1 ADKLTIP
8 IMADESLLTS
18 HDALALSRHGAADI
32 FSLKVH
38 KLGGLSATK
47 KVGAVAEAAGLPCHG
62 GSSIESSI
70 GTAAAAHAYAAIPS
84 VTFGCELFGPLLL
97 AEDILTEPIR
107 YADGALQVSDRPGL
121 GVELDEAT
129 LAEFAR
135 R

>member
-1 ADKLTIP
+1 
-8 IMADESLLTS
+8 
-18 HDALALSRHGAADI
+18 ADI

-70 GTAAAAHAYAAIPS
+70 GTAAAAHAYAAIAG

-97 AEDILTEPIR
+97 AEDIVTESVR
-107 YADGALQVSDRPGL
+107 YAAGSLWVPHGPGL
-121 GVELDEAT
+121 GVELDERK
-129 LAEFAR
+129 LAEFTRYAIR
-135 R
+135 